1 MKLHALF
8 LSLLLLSGCSRE
20 FIEQLYDVDYTTT
33 NRFAN
38 NLAPLPGQFTQ
49 DTAALDRL
57 MNSFNG
63 QVKRY
68 WGDNDSL
75 VASKRQYVKYTDG
88 YQSRA
93 HVDFERGVVIVE
105 TVAKTEPT
113 KHLKEAITTTLLT
126 PDNPGGVDLY
136 SDSAIELS
144 GKPFL
149 YGQVLDNEGKPIEW
163 SWRANR
169 FADYLIDGK
178 LKKRSERFHQVYY
191 VEIPMVA
198 DHANQR
204 SYKYAD
210 IVRDASRRYG
220 IAEDLIYAIIKT
232 ESSFNPYAVSHANA
246 YGLMQVVPKTAG
258 ADVFKLVKNKP
269 GIPTPEYLFDP
280 ARNIDTGTAYF
291 YILRTR
297 YLKDVRDPLSLHYSM
312 ISAYNGGTGGVLN
325 TFHTTDRKRAMND
338 LNSLQPNQV
347 YWALTNKHRNAEAR
361 RYLEKVTA
369 FQKEFNQ
376 GKNLTQ

>member
-198 DHANQR
+198 DHANKR
-204 SYKYAD
+204 SYKYAS

-269 GIPTPEYLFDP
+269 GVPTPEYLFDP

-325 TFHTTDRKRAMND
+325 TFHSTDRKRAMSD

>member
-1 MKLHALF
+1 MKRKAILLAALI
-8 LSLLLLSGCSRE
+8 LSGCSRE
-20 FIEQLYDVDYTTT
+20 FVEEHVYQVDYTTT

-38 NLAPLPGQFTQ
+38 NLAPLPGQFTK
-49 DTAALDRL
+49 DTVAFDQL
-57 MNSFNG
+57 MNSFSG

-68 WGDNDSL
+68 WGDDDAL

-113 KHLKEAITTTLLT
+113 AHLRQAIATTLLT
-126 PDNPGGVDLY
+126 PEDPAGVDLY
-136 SDSAIELS
+136 SDSDIKLD

-149 YGQVLDNEGKPIEW
+149 YGQILDQEGKPIEW

-169 FADYLIDGK
+169 FAEYLVNAK
-178 LKKRSERFHQVYY
+178 VHTRNERYHKVWY

-198 DHANQR
+198 DHADKR
-204 SYKYAD
+204 GYKYAS
-210 IVRDASRRYG
+210 IVRDAARRYG

-246 YGLMQVVPKTAG
+246 YGLMQVVPNTAG

-269 GIPTPEYLFDP
+269 GKPSPEYLFDP
-280 ARNIDTGTAYF
+280 ARNIDIGTAYF
-291 YILRTR
+291 YLLRNR
-297 YLKDVRDPLSLHYSM
+297 YLKDVSNPTSLHYSM
-312 ISAYNGGTGGVLN
+312 ISAYNGGTGGVLK
-325 TFHTTDRKRAMND
+325 TFNADRKRAMND
-338 LNSLQPNQV
+338 LNRLQPNQV
-347 YWALTNKHRNAEAR
+347 YWALTNKHPKAEAR
-361 RYLEKVTA
+361 RYLQKVTA
-369 FQKEFNQ
+369 FQKEFQQ
-376 GKNLTQ
+376 GKL